1 MSYESFAFVK
11 FDEEITNSRILSS
24 LNEFK
29 TEVDGEDIILHINE
43 YQFILKINDEVE
55 IFLNRNN
62 INAAAIDVVILG
74 NNGDNRYDHYYKN
87 LQQNLF
93 KNTTQ
98 LAYKHLVG
106 DYDTVSGFALYSACK
121 ILKSGRIPSSL
132 RLNTSTPEKMKNILI
147 YNQYLGRDHSLI
159 LLSAV

>member
-55 IFLNRNN
+55 IKEEIQGLINIGKISKDIRSDIRLEIYGQDDFNMDYFNDFTFIVSALN
-62 INAAAIDVVILG
+62 
-74 NNGDNRYDHYYKN
+74 K
-87 LQQNLF
+87 
-93 KNTTQ
+93 
-98 LAYKHLVG
+98 
-106 DYDTVSGFALYSACK
+106 SGFVIYSLAGEEV
-121 ILKSGRIPSSL
+121 I
-132 RLNTSTPEKMKNILI
+132 
-147 YNQYLGRDHSLI
+147 
-159 LLSAV
+159 